1 MSGQPAAGER
11 ARFEHVL
18 AVGNEI
24 GEAPIWVPEEQRL
37 YWVDTEGSKAFSY
50 RPCDSETRCYEL
62 AMPATALL
70 RRRGGGWVA
79 VTKKGLA
86 FWDQGSGAFE
96 FIVDPVADNPALCFN
111 DGAVDRS
118 GRIVSGTMNFHEHKR
133 KDGAV
138 FRLDTDLS
146 LSTLD
151 TGLSVAN
158 GLAFSPDGR
167 TLYVSEQFAGRIL
180 AYDYDCAAGKVSGRR
195 IFAEVDAGE
204 GLPDGLIV
212 DAEGCVWNGRW
223 GGFTLAR
230 YAPDGSLDRK
240 YTLPVETGT
249 CMAFGGEDLRDLY
262 VTTAWY
268 GMEPAARRATSGCG
282 DLYRIRPGVAGILEP
297 RFAG

>member
-1 MSGQPAAGER
+1 MSSNCE
-11 ARFEHVL
+11 FEHVL

-24 GEAPIWVPEEQRL
+24 GEAPIWVAEERRL
-37 YWVDTEGSKAFSY
+37 YWVDTEGAKAFSY
-50 RPCDSETRCYEL
+50 RPSDSETRTYEL

-86 FWDQGSGAFE
+86 FWDQASGAFE

-111 DGAVDRS
+111 DGVVDRS
-118 GRIVSGTMNFHEHKR
+118 GRILAGTMNFREHVR

-158 GLAFSPDGR
+158 GLALSLDGR

-180 AYDYDCAAGKVSGRR
+180 AYDYDSAAGKVSGKRV
-195 IFAEVDAGE
+195 FAEVDGAE

-212 DAEGCVWNGRW
+212 DAEGFVWNGRW

-230 YAPDGSLDRK
+230 YAPDGRLDRK
-240 YTLPVETGT
+240 YRLPVETGT
-249 CMAFGGEDLRDLY
+249 CMAFGGEDLKDLY

-268 GMEPAARRATSGCG
+268 GLDAAGRAAKPQSG
-282 DLYRIRPGVAGILEP
+282 DLFRVRTGVKGLVEP